1 MGVNVN
7 EKSLFRLAALVYGN
21 TADDI
26 HTYDTLLAI
35 IESTLIDEHNRPMQK
50 NEVISSV
57 LENYGIIITEEELNR
72 IISKNSRIFHI
83 EKCDSGNYISV
94 EDDLFAELQGKMSK
108 NIDFYIELY
117 IKTFG
122 RDDSIR
128 DAIYKFMYELTT
140 TNITSYKKMLGTGS
154 EIDVRSE
161 SMITVDQTLFSE
173 AEKSAIHDFLM
184 WENAEKDS
192 AVTNI
197 ILCCL
202 EYCIVV
208 SGDGVN
214 ELAKKHLKKRYV
226 YLDTNIIFR
235 ALGINGSHRKEVTRA
250 FLSKCR
256 QAGIHLLVTSY
267 TLREFWD
274 TMKYYIQQTIKLPAD
289 NVYLGAYEE
298 LCDYNVYSYY
308 YDWKNTHTTLP
319 QKMFWPYLKSA
330 IESIIGEY
338 SIEEDKSNIFAPEVQ
353 KRIDEYDKAIR
364 QIKDEDPCYDQ
375 PYYTSNKH
383 DAIMVC
389 IAEQRRAEI
398 CKLDIKADC
407 MVATSDKQLR
417 YWDYA
422 RNKDAVP
429 MVVYPSQLFALLIK
443 LCGRSTN
450 DMKSFVSFINIKPAI
465 KQISISKANAILSA
479 IGTITDDFK
488 TQRLLV
494 SSVFDDEFQK
504 VIISAKD
511 ETELFE
517 MSKVHAQKVIDQKL
531 EQQESRIVATEQQ
544 VTVLQG
550 KLEEEL
556 QLREK
561 ERSEY
566 SKQQLASTE
575 RSSMQ
580 EDLIE
585 KMAFRHTS
593 FQYYL
598 IWTILPVVA
607 IAIGTGV
614 IALFAIG
621 LLGRPDNNITLKLIE
636 WFKTTP
642 IGEKV
647 PDPYGLL
654 ISAALTLLASTYVY
668 GASKLFSPKRKAKRD
683 EYKNDYINRLK
694 TKTIRG

>member
-1 MGVNVN
+1 MGMNVN

-21 TADDI
+21 AVDDI
-26 HTYDTLLAI
+26 HTNDTLLAI
-35 IESTLIDEHNRPMQK
+35 LESALIDAHNRPMQK
-50 NEVISSV
+50 NEVISNV
-57 LENYGIIITEEELNR
+57 LENYGVIITEEELSR
-72 IISKNSRIFHI
+72 IISKNSRLFRI
-83 EKCDSGNYISV
+83 EKRDSGNYISV
-94 EDDLFAELQGKMSK
+94 EDDVFVELQGKMSR

-117 IKTFG
+117 IKTFKHN
-122 RDDSIR
+122 DSIR

-140 TNITSYKKMLGTGS
+140 TNITSYRKMLGSGS
-154 EIDVRSE
+154 EIDVCSE

-173 AEKSAIHDFLM
+173 AEKSAIHDFLT

-202 EYCIVV
+202 EYCVVV
-208 SGDGVN
+208 SGDRVN
-214 ELAKKHLKKRYV
+214 ELAKKHLKKRYA

-274 TMKYYIQQTIKLPAD
+274 TMNYYIQQAIKLPAD

-298 LCDYNVYSYY
+298 LCDYNVYSFY
-308 YDWKNTHTTLP
+308 YDWKHTHTTLP
-319 QKMFWPYLKSA
+319 QKMFWSYLKSA
-330 IESIIGEY
+330 IESIIDEY

-389 IAEQRRAEI
+389 IAEQKRAEV
-398 CKLDIKADC
+398 CKADIKADC

-422 RNKDAVP
+422 RAKDTVP
-429 MVVYPSQLFALLIK
+429 LVVYPSQLFALLIK

-465 KQISISKANAILSA
+465 KQIPISKANAILSA

-504 VIISAKD
+504 VIVSAKD

-517 MSKVHAQKVIDQKL
+517 MSKIHAQKVIDQKL
-531 EQQESRIVATEQQ
+531 EQQEARIVATEQR
-544 VTVLQG
+544 VTALQG
-550 KLEEEL
+550 KLDEEL

-566 SKQQLASTE
+566 SKQQSASTE
-575 RSSMQ
+575 RSNKQ

-585 KMAFRHTS
+585 KMAFKHTS
-593 FQYYL
+593 FQYHL
-598 IWTILPVVA
+598 VWTFVPIMSL
-607 IAIGTGV
+607 AIGIGAV
-614 IALFAIG
+614 ALFAIG
-621 LLGRPDNNITLKLIE
+621 LLGRSDNNIALQLIE

-642 IGEKV
+642 IGEKM
-647 PDPYGLL
+647 PDPYGWL
-654 ISAALTLLASTYVY
+654 IPATIALIISTLGYS
-668 GASKLFSPKRKAKRD
+668 ASKLFSSKRKAKRD
-683 EYKNDYINRLK
+683 EYKNDYIDKLK
-694 TKTIRG
+694 AKTING